1 MSRLDRWIPLS
12 GVLAVFSLLTSAGLF
27 RVSAYLPSGA
37 YLVEAFGSNASAV
50 AWGGY
55 AGNLSAVLMMA
66 FAGCTTIR
74 LRHAEPTGGW
84 LVKLGFAGAVSSAVV
99 LGLASSLIIAI
110 GSRAGSAGG
119 LDPVEAMALY
129 DAYGNLM
136 GGVFAA
142 AVASFMFAS
151 SVIWLRTRAFPR
163 WFNWAG
169 IAVAVLLLTPV
180 SYIIL
185 LLALLWIAVVS
196 LWIFRGQPL
205 SGATP

>member
-1 MSRLDRWIPLS
+1 MSRLDRWVPLS
-12 GVLAVFSLLTSAGLF
+12 GLLAVIALLASAGLF

-37 YLVEAFGSNASAV
+37 YLVEAFSSNSSGV

-55 AGNLSAVLMMA
+55 VGDLAAVLMLA
-66 FAGCTTIR
+66 FASCTTIR

-110 GSRAGSAGG
+110 GSRAGAAGG

-136 GGVFAA
+136 GGVFAV
-142 AVASFMFAS
+142 AVAAFMFAS
-151 SVIWLRTRAFPR
+151 SVIWLRAGALPR

-169 IAVAVLLLTPV
+169 IVVAVLLLTPI
-180 SYIIL
+180 SYIVL
-185 LLALLWIAVVS
+185 LLALLWIVVMS
-196 LWIFRGQPL
+196 LWIFRGQP
-205 SGATP
+205 SEA